1 MIDRVRSHGDQEPPL
16 FALDE
21 TDEPDDSE
29 ELVSRGGPIRSEGV
43 QIPSDVIDYGN
54 GLLPDSLLQ
63 RIGIGSHR
71 LHSTAA
77 AAFGRLRDQAA
88 AAGIDLT
95 CTDSYRTLNEQKEL
109 KQRKPTLSAT
119 PGRSVHGWGFAVD
132 VSIGSPPK
140 PFGMTVL
147 RWLKENGPVHG
158 WFLGRPRDEPWHWV
172 YRGTET
178 SMLPADNAGLGT
190 YIAPNS
196 DQPTTT
202 SATTQAGTT
211 QAKIVRGLLGLPPG
225 DQFDDATLD
234 AVRGFQQANG
244 LVVDGVAG
252 PLTFAALC
260 RVTAPTDRPEL
271 AVDSTGEQVRWLQR
285 RLGRTP
291 DGVFGPRTEST
302 VIEFQRNRGLTP
314 DGKVGRRTWAA
325 LVG

>member
-1 MIDRVRSHGDQEPPL
+1 MTDRVRSHGDEEPPL

-21 TDEPDDSE
+21 TDEPDESE
-29 ELVSRGGPIRSEGV
+29 ELVSRGGQISAEGV
-43 QIPSDVIDYGN
+43 QIPSDVIDFGN

-71 LHSTAA
+71 LHSEAA

-132 VSIGSPPK
+132 VSVGSPPK

-147 RWLKENGPVHG
+147 RWLKEHGPVHG

-172 YRGTET
+172 YRGTDT
-178 SMLPADNAGLGT
+178 SMLPADNAAPAAD
-190 YIAPNS
+190 IAPHT

-202 SATTQAGTT
+202 TSTSTSTPIR
-211 QAKIVRGLLGLPPG
+211 AKIVRGLLGLPPG
-225 DQFDDATLD
+225 DQFDDPTLD
-234 AVRGFQQANG
+234 AVRVFQHTNG

-271 AVDSTGEQVRWLQR
+271 AVDSTGEQVRWVQR

-291 DGVFGPRTEST
+291 DGVFGPRTESA
-302 VIEFQRNRGLTP
+302 VIEFQRDRGLTP

-325 LVG
+325 LID